1 MHILFLESHYP
12 SLDGS
17 RGGGAGTY
25 VRIVAQELTKQ
36 GNKVSVIT
44 GFENNTQDG
53 YYKDQ
58 DVEVYTQNISSRT
71 LWYLSK
77 IPLINTFLFRSIEY
91 LIRGHKKYSLIKKIH
106 KKCKINI
113 IEYSSTGDFW
123 QSIFK
128 SIPYI
133 VHIHGSKFTIDRYLN
148 RSVTFGDRLMNY
160 FVRYFYKNAS
170 FIISPSQWMISEVEK
185 ENKIDFQKKLVL
197 KYPISFFN
205 SGLLNNKIDKKI
217 RFFMAARN
225 DIAKGWNQ
233 IISAIN
239 NLSESYLGKSE
250 FVFFGL
256 DKINK
261 IKERDNII
269 FHKFSKRSII
279 IEELKKSNVALVP
292 SWVDNSPNTIYEA
305 MAFGKAVIASNRS
318 GIPELVENYKTGIL
332 VDPMNID
339 ELKKSIEFMIDNP
352 MKVVEFGR
360 EGYNFISKEAE
371 IKMNIQIRLQIWK
384 ENICFSNQ
392 VL

>member
-25 VRIVAQELTKQ
+25 VRIVAQELTMQ
-36 GNKVSVIT
+36 GYKVSVIT

-53 YYKDQ
+53 FYKDQ
-58 DVEVYTQNISSRT
+58 DVEVYTQNISSRA

-77 IPLINTFLFRSIEY
+77 IPLINIFLFRTIEY
-91 LIRGHKKYSLIKKIH
+91 LIKGYKKYSLIKKIH

-113 IEYSSTGDFW
+113 IEYSSAGDFW

-133 VHIHGSKFTIDRYLN
+133 VHLHGSKFTIDRYLN
-148 RSVTFGDRLMNY
+148 KSITYGDRLMNY

-197 KYPISFFN
+197 KYPISYFN
-205 SGLLNNKIDKKI
+205 SGLLNNEVEKKI
-217 RFFMAARN
+217 RFFMAARD
-225 DIAKGWNQ
+225 DIAKGWDQ
-233 IISAIN
+233 IIAAID
-239 NLSESYLGKSE
+239 NLSESYLSKSE

-256 DKINK
+256 SKINK
-261 IKERDNII
+261 IKNRGNVRV
-269 FHKFSKRSII
+269 HKFSKRSVIF
-279 IEELKKSNVALVP
+279 EELKKSNVALVP

-318 GIPELVENYKTGIL
+318 GIPELVENKKTGIL
-332 VDPMNID
+332 VDPMNIN
-339 ELKKSIEFMIDNP
+339 EIKKSIEFMIDNP
-352 MKVVEFGR
+352 IKVIEYGR
-360 EGYNFISKEAE
+360 EGYNYISKKAE
-371 IKMNIQIRLQIWK
+371 IKSNVQIRLEIW
-384 ENICFSNQ
+384 EEGI
-392 VL
+392 